1 MKYISY
7 SQRVIQRRM
16 QHVYNQRIRDKIISS
31 ENYDINHSIKRIG
44 ETRSITSHELYV
56 LNEDVPYQKCMSN
69 IFPRVIDKKIS
80 TIIHLAASLLCI
92 NIWNES

>member
-16 QHVYNQRIRDKIISS
+16 QHVYNQHPEVLLSCQRIRDKIISS

-56 LNEDVPYQKCMSN
+56 LNENVPYQKCMSN

-80 TIIHLAASLLCI
+80 TIYSF
-92 NIWNES
+92 